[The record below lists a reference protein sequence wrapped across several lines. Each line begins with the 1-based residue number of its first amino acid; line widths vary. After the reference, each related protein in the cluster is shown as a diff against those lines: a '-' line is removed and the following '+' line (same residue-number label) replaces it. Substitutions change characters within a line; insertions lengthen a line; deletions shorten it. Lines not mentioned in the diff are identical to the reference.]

1 MSENSEQSQPSL
13 TAADWLAVTLVLFFP
28 TAATWAYFIL
38 LAGSPHAQD
47 VYAASKVVQFA
58 FPLCWAALWQK
69 QRLRLTPPSLRGVG
83 AGLALGLAVVAAMMA
98 LYYGYLKASPIM
110 AAAPVEVAKK
120 MVDFHVDTP
129 LMFLAF
135 GAFIALLHSLLEEYY
150 WRWFAFGQLSRSL
163 PFAAAAAISSL
174 GFMAHHVLVIAGFL
188 QGYGPATWFFSFCV
202 AAGGA
207 LWAWIY
213 RRTRTL
219 YGPWLSHL
227 VIDAGLMWLGYDL
240 WRTAIE
246 SGFRGMP

>member
-1 MSENSEQSQPSL
+1 MSAIPETTSASL
-13 TAADWLAVTLVLFFP
+13 SRADWLAVTFTLIFP
-28 TAATWAYFIL
+28 TVATWAYFVV
-38 LAGSPHAQD
+38 LAGSPHAQG
-47 VYAASKVVQFA
+47 VYSASKIVQFA
-58 FPLCWAALWQK
+58 LPLCWAVLWQK

-83 AGLALGLAVVAAMMA
+83 VGLALGLAVVAAMMA

-110 AAAPVEVAKK
+110 TPAPVEIAKK
-120 MVDFHVDTP
+120 MVDFRVDSP
-129 LMFLAF
+129 LKFLAF
-135 GAFIALLHSLLEEYY
+135 AAFISLLHSLLEEYY

-163 PFAAAAAISSL
+163 SFPAAAAVSSV
-174 GFMAHHVLVIAGFL
+174 GFMAHHLLVIAGFL
-188 QGYGPATWFFSFCV
+188 KGYGPATWFFSFCV

-219 YGPWLSHL
+219 YGAWLSHL

-246 SGFRGMP
+246 SGFRALP